1 MRIASINIKNFKFF
15 INETCEFKNKNIL
28 LYGEN
33 GSGKSSLYYALYRK
47 IKNKQNIGDYKN
59 RSSSEDIEI
68 DIRLTDNSKF
78 SKITPHKSY
87 FINHSILTKII
98 NTEDFFSS
106 IINIFFSNFENVF
119 GSINAKMTKI
129 TSNLKDIRESET
141 LMKEIYATRKSLDEE
156 LKDVMEKIQI
166 TSNEILKK
174 FEENSNLSFER
185 IDSRVEVFES
195 IDPNFTQPK
204 INIKIDNTLNLKGNF
219 NEATLKLSAL
229 AIFFAL
235 IEMDSSQSMNQG
247 EKSLKVLLFD
257 DILLSVDMGNRIYIT
272 KYICEN
278 YQDYQKI
285 ILTHSL
291 SFFEQFEI
299 MIRHYKEEGLWLK
312 QILYKSEIAN
322 NKFEAK
328 LYDKSYEYLDKARK
342 VIEHNQLE
350 SAGNYLRKEL
360 EKSVQEIIRYLQI
373 GKKDK
378 LETLLKAIIKKG
390 KFFLNSQKLLEK
402 IIESKEIK
410 IEDTDILE
418 TEDLNKIL
426 KEAHFLKDII
436 LNKTS
441 HSLSGEDLY
450 RKELEITAF
459 KIEKLKDIVKS
470 ITGETES

>member
-1 MRIASINIKNFKFF
+1 
-15 INETCEFKNKNIL
+15 
-28 LYGEN
+28 
-33 GSGKSSLYYALYRK
+33 
-47 IKNKQNIGDYKN
+47 
-59 RSSSEDIEI
+59 
-68 DIRLTDNSKF
+68 
-78 SKITPHKSY
+78 
-87 FINHSILTKII
+87 
-98 NTEDFFSS
+98 
-106 IINIFFSNFENVF
+106 
-119 GSINAKMTKI
+119 
-129 TSNLKDIRESET
+129 
-141 LMKEIYATRKSLDEE
+141 
-156 LKDVMEKIQI
+156 
-166 TSNEILKK
+166 
-174 FEENSNLSFER
+174 
-185 IDSRVEVFES
+185 
-195 IDPNFTQPK
+195 
-204 INIKIDNTLNLKGNF
+204 
-219 NEATLKLSAL
+219 
-229 AIFFAL
+229 
-235 IEMDSSQSMNQG
+235 
-247 EKSLKVLLFD
+247 
-257 DILLSVDMGNRIYIT
+257 
-272 KYICEN
+272 
-278 YQDYQKI
+278 
-285 ILTHSL
+285 
-291 SFFEQFEI
+291 

-342 VIEHNQLE
+342 AIEHNQLE

-459 KIEKLKDIVKS
+459 KIEKLKEIVKS

>member
-1 MRIASINIKNFKFF
+1 
-15 INETCEFKNKNIL
+15 
-28 LYGEN
+28 
-33 GSGKSSLYYALYRK
+33 
-47 IKNKQNIGDYKN
+47 
-59 RSSSEDIEI
+59 
-68 DIRLTDNSKF
+68 
-78 SKITPHKSY
+78 
-87 FINHSILTKII
+87 
-98 NTEDFFSS
+98 
-106 IINIFFSNFENVF
+106 
-119 GSINAKMTKI
+119 
-129 TSNLKDIRESET
+129 
-141 LMKEIYATRKSLDEE
+141 
-156 LKDVMEKIQI
+156 
-166 TSNEILKK
+166 
-174 FEENSNLSFER
+174 
-185 IDSRVEVFES
+185 
-195 IDPNFTQPK
+195 
-204 INIKIDNTLNLKGNF
+204 
-219 NEATLKLSAL
+219 
-229 AIFFAL
+229 
-235 IEMDSSQSMNQG
+235 
-247 EKSLKVLLFD
+247 
-257 DILLSVDMGNRIYIT
+257 MGNRIYIT

-342 VIEHNQLE
+342 AIEHNQLE

-459 KIEKLKDIVKS
+459 KIEKLKEIVKS

>member
-1 MRIASINIKNFKFF
+1 M
-15 INETCEFKNKNIL
+15 
-28 LYGEN
+28 
-33 GSGKSSLYYALYRK
+33 
-47 IKNKQNIGDYKN
+47 
-59 RSSSEDIEI
+59 
-68 DIRLTDNSKF
+68 
-78 SKITPHKSY
+78 
-87 FINHSILTKII
+87 
-98 NTEDFFSS
+98 
-106 IINIFFSNFENVF
+106 
-119 GSINAKMTKI
+119 
-129 TSNLKDIRESET
+129 
-141 LMKEIYATRKSLDEE
+141 
-156 LKDVMEKIQI
+156 
-166 TSNEILKK
+166 KK

-342 VIEHNQLE
+342 AIEHNQLE

-459 KIEKLKDIVKS
+459 KIEKLKEIVKS